1 MKCPKCQSE
10 NTDTARFCSICA
22 APLTGVD
29 EAHPS
34 ITKTLEIPREELD
47 TGSVFANRYQVIE
60 ELGKGGMG
68 KVYRVLDKKLSE
80 ASAGTAEG

>member
-10 NTDTARFCSICA
+10 NADTARFCSNCA
-22 APLTGVD
+22 TALAPSA

-34 ITKTLEIPREELD
+34 FTKTLEIPREELD